1 MSNIKIHKIAVI
13 AIISSL
19 LSYASHLLSLKLD
32 DKYWKTFLEISIIL
46 TIIGLFLG
54 LIIAG
59 RLTLT
64 KNQKVPSII
73 VAFLAII
80 LSIYTLHDIYKNNVT
95 YMSQE
100 TICVCNLADLHK
112 SMLTYANEHKE
123 QCPTADKWCDILIS
137 ANLSPKTFKCPSD
150 KIGPSNYALN
160 PNATLYSPSDVVV
173 IYETTPGWNQYGGTE
188 LLTYKN
194 HKRKGKEG
202 ANILFNNGSVQ
213 FIKKKDFGTLNWGTP
228 QEPNKIQ
235 NIK

>member
-1 MSNIKIHKIAVI
+1 MKVHKIAAI

-19 LSYASHLLSLKLD
+19 LSYLSHLLSLRLD
-32 DKYWKTFLEISIIL
+32 DKYWKTFLGISIIL

-59 RLTLT
+59 RKIQT
-64 KNQKVPSII
+64 KNQKVPSKI

-95 YMSQE
+95 YMLQE
-100 TICVCNLADLHK
+100 VLCQSHLSDISLP
-112 SMLTYANEHKE
+112 MLIYANEHKD
-123 QCPTADKWCDILIS
+123 QYPTANKWCDILIN
-137 ANLSPKTFKCPSD
+137 AGVSPKILKCPSD
-150 KIGPSNYALN
+150 KKGPSSFALN
-160 PNATLYSPSDVVV
+160 PNANLYSPDNVVL
-173 IYETTPGWNQYGGTE
+173 IFETSPGWNQHGGAE

-202 ANILFNNGSVQ
+202 ANIIFNNRSIR
-213 FIKKKDFGTLNWGTP
+213 FIKKKDFGKLNWGTP
-228 QEPNKIQ
+228 QEPNKIK